1 MNKNAVNI
9 ASDRAIKTNVATG
22 YVIKDVIT
30 DLENGE
36 SVVYFT
42 GVDDYVWDYASSP
55 EPFKRRG
62 NAQRKID
69 KEVGDNFWGRFEDK
83 KIIGK
88 NSYIE
93 SGRHLHVLTIEE
105 VVIED
110 R

>member
-9 ASDRAIKTNVATG
+9 ASDKAIKTNVATG

-30 DLENGE
+30 DLENGKA
-36 SVVYFT
+36 VVYFI
-42 GVDDYVWDYASSP
+42 GVDDYVWDYADSP

-62 NAQRKID
+62 NAHRKID
-69 KEVGDNFWGRFEDK
+69 REVGDRFWGRFEDK

-93 SGRHLHVLTIEE
+93 GGRWLHVLTIEE
-105 VVIED
+105 VVIKD